1 MRKVA
6 ISQSNY
12 IPWKGYFDL
21 INQADDFVILDSV
34 QYTRRDWRNRNKI
47 KTSNSLIWLT
57 VPVKVKGQYLQRI
70 CDVKINGN
78 DWVYDHWKS
87 IELSYKKAKYFDEI
101 CMWLK
106 PLYFENEY
114 IFLSDL
120 NKKFIMA
127 ILSYLGIKTN
137 ILCSSQFKEVSK
149 KDQRILHILKDLSA
163 TDYISGPAAKSYIDE
178 ENFQA
183 ENIKIKWIDY
193 NNYPS
198 YQQLWGDF
206 VHEVSIIDLLFNCG
220 KSSLFHLKEY

>member
-21 INQADDFVILDSV
+21 INLVDDFVILDSV

-47 KTSNSLIWLT
+47 KTSNSIIWLT
-57 VPVKVKGQYLQRI
+57 VPVKVKGKYLQKI

-78 DWVYDHWKS
+78 DWVFDHWKS
-87 IELSYKKAKYFDEI
+87 IELSYKKSKYFDEI
-101 CMWLK
+101 SMWLK

-120 NKKFIMA
+120 NKKFIIA
-127 ILSYLGIKTN
+127 ILSYLGIQTN
-137 ILCSSQFKEVSK
+137 IMSSSEFKEVSK
-149 KDQRILHILKDLSA
+149 KDERILHILKELNA

-178 ENFQA
+178 EIFHSQNI
-183 ENIKIKWIDY
+183 NIKWMNY

-220 KSSLFHLKEY
+220 KSSLLHLKGY